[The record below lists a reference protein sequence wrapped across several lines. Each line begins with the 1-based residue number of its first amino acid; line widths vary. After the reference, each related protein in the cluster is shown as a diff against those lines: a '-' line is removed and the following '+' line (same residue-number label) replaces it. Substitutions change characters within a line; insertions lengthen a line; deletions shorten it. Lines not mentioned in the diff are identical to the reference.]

1 MIAYLIYG
9 VFALGA
15 AGIYFLMPRGGDSKS
30 RIGMFFGLGGLA
42 LLIGVLVANVA
53 PQAGDAFLYLFGA
66 IALVAAVRVITHPVP
81 IYSALYFI
89 LVVVAVAALL
99 VLLAAEFTAIALV
112 TVYAGAI
119 LVTYLFVIMLSQQDE
134 APAYDTRAREPF
146 MAVLTSFFLMAVI
159 AGHAGDLVPPRNEG
173 AVKVQ
178 YSDASDDEAQV
189 TPAAYGEVG
198 ETESKRPG
206 NTRAIGFAILT
217 QYVVALELAGILL
230 LVSMVGAI
238 AVSRKRV
245 SFEGPM
251 PEQQPIGQ
259 AGKEVKP
266 F

>member
-1 MIAYLIYG
+1 MTPVIAYLVYG

-15 AGIYFLMPRGGDSKS
+15 AGIYFLMPRGAESKA
-30 RIGMFFGLGGLA
+30 RIGSFFGLGGLA
-42 LLIGVLVANVA
+42 LLIGLLVANLS
-53 PQAGDAFLYLFGA
+53 PQSGDIFIYLFGA
-66 IALVAAVRVITHPVP
+66 IALVAAARVITHPVP

-99 VLLAAEFTAIALV
+99 VLQNAEFTAIALV

-119 LVTYLFVIMLSQQDE
+119 LVTYLFVIMLAQQDE
-134 APAYDTRAREPF
+134 SPVYDTRAREPF
-146 MAVLTSFFLMAVI
+146 MAVVTSFFLMAAV
-159 AGHAGDLVPPRNEG
+159 AGHAGELAAPKDAG
-173 AVKVQ
+173 AVKVGR
-178 YSDASDDEAQV
+178 SVQV
-189 TPAAYGEVG
+189 TAGKSVRVNESTTAD
-198 ETESKRPG
+198 TERG

-251 PEQQPIGQ
+251 PEQKPIGQ
-259 AGKEVKP
+259 IGKEVKP